1 MRISD
6 WSSDVCSSDLLGF
19 SEVLQAL
26 PREKMLDKAAAYA
39 RNIHAAASG
48 LQAIISDILNLS
60 RVEAGALEVRQE
72 RCDLTEL
79 LGEIRCLLQ
88 PLAAQ
93 KDITPGHGDD
103 RPCLACCDRRLTRQ
117 RSAARRSGKGWFG
130 TGR

>member
-1 MRISD
+1 
-6 WSSDVCSSDLLGF
+6 
-19 SEVLQAL
+19 
-26 PREKMLDKAAAYA
+26 MLDKAAAYT

-88 PLAAQ
+88 PLADQ
-93 KDITPGHGDD
+93 KDITLGPGDD
-103 RPCLACCDRRLTRQ
+103 GPCLAWCDRR
-117 RSAARRSGKGWFG
+117 SAGRRGGNEWVL
-130 TGR
+130 TGRSRVGADP